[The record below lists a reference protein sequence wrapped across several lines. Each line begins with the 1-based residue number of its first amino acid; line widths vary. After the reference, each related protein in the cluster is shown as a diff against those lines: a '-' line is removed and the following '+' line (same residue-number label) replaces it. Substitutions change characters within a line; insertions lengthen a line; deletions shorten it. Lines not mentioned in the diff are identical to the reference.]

1 MKKKDVKWEERKE
14 ALKLS
19 LQWTYRASPLLTGI
33 IFFVI
38 VFGGL
43 LVILE
48 PYLFQIII
56 DSLTQ
61 SSDLGTAEALA
72 YSLIGV
78 LVVYGVAKTIQ
89 SVLWDV
95 QALIKHMHGKRI
107 DKIVTE
113 DMMKKVSSLDA
124 VYFEDPQYYNT
135 LMKSNENNWR
145 VNNFFWEF
153 TFFAGQ
159 LLSTIVILIAL
170 LTFNWIIVVLI
181 LFAAIPSIFLAFKKT
196 SISWGIYEST
206 SPLARR
212 AQYYR
217 QLMTTTPEA
226 VKEIRLFGLQKHF
239 LKRYSSLLEKYI
251 KEEDKA
257 ILSQIWLVVFGSL
270 VNGVF
275 SVLAAWFVI
284 EAYFTGAISIGQVTF
299 YWALLFQ
306 FSQQARYMVTSIG
319 ALNEG
324 ATFIAPLVRLF
335 AFKNTITNVTSPKPF
350 PKKFTQGIEFRNV
363 SFRYPR
369 EKRYAL
375 RNFSLHIHPGENI
388 ALVGEN
394 GSGKTTMV
402 KLLTRLYDV
411 TEGEILIEGVN
422 IKEYKLD
429 DLYKNI
435 GVIFQDFIKYEALI
449 AENIAYGE
457 ISKLKKKDN
466 VHRSAVQSRA
476 WDFIKTLEK
485 QYKTHIG
492 KTLEEKGTEL
502 SLGQWQKIALA
513 RAFFKD
519 AKILC
524 LDEPT
529 AAVDARAEY
538 MLFQKFK
545 KLTKGKMTFLISH
558 RFSTVR
564 MADKIVVLQ
573 RGKMV
578 EQGDHKTLLKNKKL
592 YSQLFAMQAEGYRE

>member
-1 MKKKDVKWEERKE
+1 
-14 ALKLS
+14 
-19 LQWTYRASPLLTGI
+19 
-33 IFFVI
+33 
-38 VFGGL
+38 
-43 LVILE
+43 
-48 PYLFQIII
+48 
-56 DSLTQ
+56 
-61 SSDLGTAEALA
+61 
-72 YSLIGV
+72 
-78 LVVYGVAKTIQ
+78 
-89 SVLWDV
+89 
-95 QALIKHMHGKRI
+95 
-107 DKIVTE
+107 
-113 DMMKKVSSLDA
+113 
-124 VYFEDPQYYNT
+124 
-135 LMKSNENNWR
+135 
-145 VNNFFWEF
+145 
-153 TFFAGQ
+153 
-159 LLSTIVILIAL
+159 
-170 LTFNWIIVVLI
+170 
-181 LFAAIPSIFLAFKKT
+181 
-196 SISWGIYEST
+196 
-206 SPLARR
+206 
-212 AQYYR
+212 
-217 QLMTTTPEA
+217 MTTTPEA

-435 GVIFQDFIKYEALI
+435 GVIF
-449 AENIAYGE
+449 
-457 ISKLKKKDN
+457 
-466 VHRSAVQSRA
+466 
-476 WDFIKTLEK
+476 
-485 QYKTHIG
+485 
-492 KTLEEKGTEL
+492 
-502 SLGQWQKIALA
+502 
-513 RAFFKD
+513 
-519 AKILC
+519 
-524 LDEPT
+524 
-529 AAVDARAEY
+529 
-538 MLFQKFK
+538 
-545 KLTKGKMTFLISH
+545 
-558 RFSTVR
+558 
-564 MADKIVVLQ
+564 
-573 RGKMV
+573 
-578 EQGDHKTLLKNKKL
+578 
-592 YSQLFAMQAEGYRE
+592 